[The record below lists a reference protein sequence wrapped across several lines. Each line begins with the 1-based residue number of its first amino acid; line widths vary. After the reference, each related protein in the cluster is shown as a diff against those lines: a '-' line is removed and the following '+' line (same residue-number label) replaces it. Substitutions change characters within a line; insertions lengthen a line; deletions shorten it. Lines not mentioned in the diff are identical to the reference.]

1 MPHRER
7 LAVAAPFGSA
17 AGRWFWSAGTVSYG
31 GDVLPE
37 TDVARARHWVGL
49 RNDSLPDRARDQVRY
64 ELDVADR
71 HLTVMECR
79 APWRDGYDGEWTRFP
94 IVRFHYVKT
103 RREWSTYW
111 RDRNLKFH
119 RYDPLPPT
127 SVLDDLLAAVDG
139 DRSGIFWG

>member
-7 LAVAAPFGSA
+7 LAVAAPCGSP
-17 AGRWFWSAGTVSYG
+17 AGPWFWSAGTFSYG
-31 GDVLPE
+31 GAVLPE
-37 TDVARARHWVGL
+37 TDVARARRWVAA
-49 RNDSLPDRARDQVRY
+49 RNDSLPGRARDQVRY

-79 APWRDGYDGEWTRFP
+79 APWRDGSDGEWTRFP

-103 RREWSTYW
+103 RREWSMYW

-119 RYDPLPPT
+119 RYDPFPPT
-127 SVLDDLLAAVDG
+127 SALDDLLAAVDA